1 MKIRVLSFLL
11 ICATF
16 LLAGSMVSCQNN
28 DEVVLGTPYV
38 DAPLRAMRM
47 EKVAVA
53 YRNIEKDVEVVVD
66 FGDGSNPVRVVGPV
80 AATHQYEY
88 PSSGQPDGS
97 YHITVTAK
105 GQTIQKRILVY
116 PLRAL
121 SDLVKEMTTPGYDKV
136 LVMAH
141 RANTTNKSIPENS
154 IEAVKACIAAGVD
167 FIETDTHITADG
179 HVVISHDP
187 TINRTTNGSGEIAKM
202 TLDQIRSYNLK
213 DRNGNIT
220 SMTMP
225 TLEEFLKE
233 ARGKI
238 YVNLDYSPRT
248 ASTADVMEIVE
259 RMDMMGQ
266 VLFYC
271 NSVAKVN
278 EVLAID
284 ASAYAY
290 AWYSNYTA
298 LPGPGYFIQSGYNPN
313 SSAANLAAAI
323 KAGMI
328 PTVNFLDGG
337 TLDGLLK
344 AYPDVRVIQSDIS
357 DELIPKL
364 AAKGLR

>member
-121 SDLVKEMTTPGYDKV
+121 SDLVKEMTHQG
-136 LVMAH
+136 
-141 RANTTNKSIPENS
+141 
-154 IEAVKACIAAGVD
+154 
-167 FIETDTHITADG
+167 
-179 HVVISHDP
+179 
-187 TINRTTNGSGEIAKM
+187 M
-202 TLDQIRSYNLK
+202 TRCL
-213 DRNGNIT
+213 
-220 SMTMP
+220 
-225 TLEEFLKE
+225 
-233 ARGKI
+233 
-238 YVNLDYSPRT
+238 
-248 ASTADVMEIVE
+248 
-259 RMDMMGQ
+259 
-266 VLFYC
+266 
-271 NSVAKVN
+271 
-278 EVLAID
+278 
-284 ASAYAY
+284 
-290 AWYSNYTA
+290 
-298 LPGPGYFIQSGYNPN
+298 
-313 SSAANLAAAI
+313 
-323 KAGMI
+323 
-328 PTVNFLDGG
+328 
-337 TLDGLLK
+337 
-344 AYPDVRVIQSDIS
+344 
-357 DELIPKL
+357 
-364 AAKGLR
+364 